1 MKHLNFG
8 RLGRWVAL
16 LCLLALLLC
25 GCGEKGVTVNG
36 TVYPLDT
43 ATLDLSGAPID
54 DPMALTKLTGLTHLD
69 IRNTG
74 ITNAQYDALAAALPD
89 CEILWTPLFQGQPYD
104 PGTTDLVI
112 KTLTEQDLADMDRFP
127 NLCYVDATELADCT
141 LLPALLEKY
150 PEIRVD
156 YTVRIGDAV
165 ILPDATE
172 AEFCASSAELAAAL
186 RLLPQLKTVCLTGT
200 LPEAAELVALQNA
213 YPEVQLLWQVE
224 INGVWTDCTVT
235 ELDLSGIPMTD
246 TQELESKLDYLPGL
260 EKVLMMDCGISNEE
274 MEALN
279 LRHEDVLFVWNVTLG
294 PYITVR
300 TDITFFGTHFYG
312 RYVVND
318 ADCENLRYCTEMV
331 CLDLGHQAITKCDF
345 VAYMPHLKYLV
356 LADTGISDLTPLSG
370 LTELV
375 FLEIFMTQVTDY
387 TPLLTVT
394 CLEDL
399 NIGYTYGDIEVVKQM
414 VWLDRLW
421 WSYAAEGM
429 GAQELADFRAAMPD
443 TYIEVWAESSTGGDW
458 RRGQNYY
465 DMRDYM
471 GLPYMYG

>member
-1 MKHLNFG
+1 MKRFLF
-8 RLGRWVAL
+8 L
-16 LCLLALLLC
+16 LFCICTLMV
-25 GCGEKGVTVNG
+25 GCGEVGVVING
-36 TVYPLDT
+36 TFYPLET
-43 ATLDLSGAPID
+43 TTLDLSGEPID
-54 DPMALTKLTGLTHLD
+54 DPGAIANLTALTCLD

-74 ITNAQYDALAAALPD
+74 VTNQQYDTLVTALPN
-89 CEILWTPLFQGQPYD
+89 CQILWTPMFQGQSYD
-104 PGTTDLVI
+104 LNTTSMVV
-112 KTLTEQDLADMDRFP
+112 KTLTEQDLADLARFP
-127 NLCYVDATELADCT
+127 EITYIDATELENCT
-141 LLPALLEKY
+141 LLPLLMAQF
-150 PEIRVD
+150 PQARVD

-165 ILPDATE
+165 ILPDAIE
-172 AEFCASSAELAAAL
+172 AEFSASSAELAAAL
-186 RLLPQLKTVCLTGT
+186 RLLPDVKKVCLTGE

-213 YPEVQLLWQVE
+213 YPDVQLLWQVE
-224 INGVWTDCTVT
+224 ICGVSADCTTV
-235 ELDLSGIPMTD
+235 ELDLSGIPMAD
-246 TQELESKLDYLPGL
+246 TQELETKLAYLPNL

-279 LRHEDVLFVWNVTLG
+279 LRHEDVLFVWYVNLG

-318 ADCENLRYCTEMV
+318 DDCENLRYCTEMV

-356 LADTGISDLTPLSG
+356 LADTGVSDLTPLSG

-399 NIGYTYGDIEVVKQM
+399 NIGYTFGDIEVVKQM
-414 VWLDRLW
+414 VWLERLW